1 MSQPPVTFVI
11 AGSEATGGAGVQAD
25 LRTLEEFGV
34 YGAAALTCL
43 VAFNPNDGWNHRFTP
58 VDTQVLRDQCE
69 AILAEWPSPDSVK
82 VGMLGTV
89 PTIEA
94 TRDILAA
101 AALPHVVVDPVLIC
115 KGQEPGAALDIDT
128 ALRAEVLPLADVITP
143 NYFETC
149 TLAGVDSIDSVGALG
164 DAAKAIADTTGAAV
178 LAKGGMTVP
187 GDDAVDV
194 LWDGSELVRYA
205 RPKVPGAPVSGAGD
219 SLASAVA
226 AGLALGRP
234 LHDAVEAAKDF
245 VTAGIRRKISART
258 PFDVVWQSAR

>member
-34 YGAAALTCL
+34 FGAAALTCI
-43 VAFNPNDGWNHRFTP
+43 VAFDPKDGWNHRLTP
-58 VDTQVLRDQCE
+58 IDPQVLGNQSE
-69 AILAEWPSPDSVK
+69 AILAEWPSPASVK
-82 VGMLGTV
+82 IGMLGTV
-89 PTIEA
+89 PTIAA
-94 TRDILAA
+94 TRDILTVAK
-101 AALPHVVVDPVLIC
+101 LKNIVVDPVLIC

-128 ALRAEVLPLADVITP
+128 ALRANILPLADVVTP

-149 TLAGVDSIDSVGALG
+149 TLAGVESIDSVDALG
-164 DAAKAIADTTGAAV
+164 DAAKKIGDAIGAAV
-178 LAKGGMTVP
+178 LAKGGMTIP

-205 RPKVPGAPVSGAGD
+205 RPKVPGAAVSGAGD

-226 AGLALGRP
+226 AGLALGQS
-234 LHDAVEAAKDF
+234 LHDAVDAAKDF
-245 VTAGIRRKISART
+245 VTAGIQRKISAQT